1 MALLSMIHAT
11 AGFAGLASGLA
22 IIIMPNKGNR
32 THKKMGTLYFTSM
45 GFSSMLSVIMSVQL
59 NHPIFLSIGGFTLY
73 MLLAA
78 YFSLPVRF
86 EKLKKLLYPLTLV
99 GIACGMYM
107 IYTGIIF
114 LVVFGALQLLLVLQD
129 LRMIWSKNKCPGPSS
144 ISCRENGR
152 QFHCRYY
159 GFWCKCNFYRK
170 CLVALDASYD
180 TYCAANL
187 SMELSVRQKEEPP
200 NYKGLVFCTAF
211 F

>member
-22 IIIMPNKGNR
+22 IMIMPNKGNR

-78 YFSLPVRF
+78 YLSLPVRF
-86 EKLKKLLYPLTLV
+86 EKLKKLFYPLALV
-99 GIACGMYM
+99 GIACGMYV

-129 LRMIWSKNKCPGPSS
+129 LRMIWSKKTSALELVRS
-144 ISCRENGR
+144 
-152 QFHCRYY
+152 HA
-159 GFWCKCNFYRK
+159 RK
-170 CLVALDASYD
+170 MAGSFI
-180 TYCAANL
+180 AAT
-187 SMELSVRQKEEPP
+187 
-200 NYKGLVFCTAF
+200 TAF
-211 F
+211 GVNVIFTGNAWWHWMLPTILIVPQIFVWNYQLCKKKSPLTTKG